1 MSTNSICAIIVNKD
15 KIKSYELLTFY
26 SLRMFFTILD
36 NNSRRK
42 KRKRIDV
49 ITVKCSPFI
58 FTLD

>member
-49 ITVKCSPFI
+49 
-58 FTLD
+58 